1 MGSAR
6 STAEYGKTM
15 QVIGGVI
22 RKWDPYSLIAGGAPA
37 NEFDPQVS
45 SLMTYV
51 DKFRSREDV
60 VNALSAVFSRAF
72 DPAKFTPAYCAAPGS
87 EIHEELI
94 RHGLIKRV
102 GGGGHFFDGI
112 RSWWDATFNK

>member
-1 MGSAR
+1 MAKQR

-15 QVIGGVI
+15 QVISGVI
-22 RKWDPYSLIAGGAPA
+22 RKWDPYNLIAGGAPA

-51 DKFRSREDV
+51 DRFRSREDV
-60 VNALSAVFSRAF
+60 VSALSSVFSRAY
-72 DPAKFTPAYCAAPGS
+72 DPSKFTPAFCSAPGA

-94 RHGLIKRV
+94 RYGLIKRV
-102 GGGGHFFDGI
+102 GGGGHFLDGV
-112 RSWWDATFNK
+112 REWYNATFKK